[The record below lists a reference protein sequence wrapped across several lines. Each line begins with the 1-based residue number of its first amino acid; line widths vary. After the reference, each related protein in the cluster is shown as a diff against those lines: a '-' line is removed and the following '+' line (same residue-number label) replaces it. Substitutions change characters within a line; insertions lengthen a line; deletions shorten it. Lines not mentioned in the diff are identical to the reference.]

1 MRGAMTVENDPRPPI
16 SDCHIVL
23 VGLMG
28 TGKSTLGARLANR
41 LQRQFLDNDV
51 LLERQTGQTAASLQ
65 RDLGEDVLHRLE
77 ADVLLD
83 CLDARP
89 AAVIAA
95 AASTVLSARVR
106 DALHDTAFVI
116 WLRTDLQVLAQRL
129 INPQTRPLSG
139 DIGVALARQDHDREA
154 LYASVADIVV
164 DTTAKDAHQTIEDVI
179 GRIVR

>member
-1 MRGAMTVENDPRPPI
+1 MTVENDARPPI
-16 SDCHIVL
+16 TDCHIVL

-28 TGKSTLGARLANR
+28 TGKSTLGSLLASRLR
-41 LQRQFLDNDV
+41 RQFFDNDDV
-51 LLERQTGQTAASLQ
+51 LQRQTGQTAASIQ

-83 CLDARP
+83 CLAARP
-89 AAVIAA
+89 PAVIAA

-106 DALHDTAFVI
+106 NSLQATAFVI
-116 WLRTDLQVLAQRL
+116 WLRTDLHLLAERL
-129 INPQTRPLSG
+129 VNPQTRPLSD
-139 DIGVALARQDHDREA
+139 DIGVTLVRQDHDREA

-179 GRIVR
+179 GRIAR

>member
-1 MRGAMTVENDPRPPI
+1 
-16 SDCHIVL
+16 
-23 VGLMG
+23 MG
-28 TGKSTLGARLANR
+28 TGKSTLGALLAER
-41 LQRQFLDNDV
+41 LQRRFFDNDIV
-51 LLERQTGQTAASLQ
+51 LERQTGQTAAAIQ
-65 RDLGEDVLHRLE
+65 RDQGEDVLHRLE

-83 CLDARP
+83 CIDARP
-89 AAVIAA
+89 PAVIAA

-106 DALHDTAFVI
+106 EALHDSAFVI
-116 WLRTDLQVLAQRL
+116 WLRTDLHLLAERL

-139 DIGVALARQDHDREA
+139 DIGVTLARQDHDREA

>member
-1 MRGAMTVENDPRPPI
+1 MTVENDARPPI
-16 SDCHIVL
+16 TDYHIVL

-28 TGKSTLGARLANR
+28 TGKSTLGSLLADR
-41 LQRQFLDNDV
+41 LQRQFFDNDI
-51 LLERQTGQTAASLQ
+51 LLERQTGQTAASIQ
-65 RDLGEDVLHRLE
+65 RDQGDDVLHRLE
-77 ADVLLD
+77 ADVLLKA
-83 CLDARP
+83 LDARP

-106 DALHDTAFVI
+106 DGLQDSAFVI
-116 WLRTDLQVLAQRL
+116 WLRTDLHVLAERL

-139 DIGVALARQDHDREA
+139 DIGVTLARQDHDREA

-179 GRIVR
+179 GPIAR